1 MSTCVFVACCLH
13 SLVTE
18 TFRRRALTA
27 SVDSYKEFP
36 FSGVTNSDSLD
47 EGGGKAMPG
56 VWHRHP
62 RSLWEPSRRWMEET
76 HNAGRHCHSSRVA
89 AAELGIMLLQSII
102 HTK

>member
-47 EGGGKAMPG
+47 EGGGKRCPG
-56 VWHRHP
+56 CGIAIPAHCGNHHGDGWRRH
-62 RSLWEPSRRWMEET
+62 
-76 HNAGRHCHSSRVA
+76 
-89 AAELGIMLLQSII
+89 IMLVDTATVPDLQLQNWELCCCRV
-102 HTK
+102 